1 MEQQQSTACLPFRP
15 QIAKPYKGI
24 NTAAYNASK
33 SAVHQLGRSLAAE
46 WGHPQN
52 TFAYYPAGE
61 PRREIYPPIRV
72 NTISPGHIE
81 TALTKE
87 AQETGL
93 VDDWAKQNMLGRIS
107 QVEEYRAA
115 VLFLLGDGSS
125 YMTGAVCTNP
135 HHDLFPLSLAANLVP
150 GPSHRWRPLCMVNSP
165 NFLFSLNKRAR
176 FNSVSAMP

>member
-1 MEQQQSTACLPFRP
+1 MVGTATRYYSHSVHPATADF
-15 QIAKPYKGI
+15 IKGI
-24 NTAAYNASK
+24 NGAAYNASK
-33 SAVHQLGRSLAAE
+33 SAVHQVGRSLAVE

-52 TFAYYPAGE
+52 TFAYYPSGQ
-61 PRREIYPPIRV
+61 PKREGHPPIRV

-81 TALTKE
+81 IILTKE

-125 YMTGAVCTNP
+125 YMTGAVCDTN
-135 HHDLFPLSLAANLVP
+135 
-150 GPSHRWRPLCMVNSP
+150 
-165 NFLFSLNKRAR
+165 
-176 FNSVSAMP
+176 